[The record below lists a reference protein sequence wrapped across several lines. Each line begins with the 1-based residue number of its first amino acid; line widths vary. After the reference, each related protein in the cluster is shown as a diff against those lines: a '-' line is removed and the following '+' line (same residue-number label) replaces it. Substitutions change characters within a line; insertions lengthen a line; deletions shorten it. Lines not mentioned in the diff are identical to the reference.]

1 MPRNTIGMYT
11 FASNELFDNFLLIK
25 TSSDFTL
32 LNGTF
37 PWKKKKLIQIWE
49 VIYHL
54 LHKG

>member
-37 PWKKKKLIQIWE
+37 P
-49 VIYHL
+49 
-54 LHKG
+54 